1 MNLFDYNTKKSR
13 LLSDYGQQGLAQET
27 GRMLGQQRFSRQRS
41 DLNRQ
46 MVRSF
51 PQFTGQW
58 AGRLG
63 SNVKS
68 GVFGQKLGEFTG
80 DFQRRLQDVDLAA
93 AQQQAGWT
101 QEDLNRKIQLEQ
113 LLAQLKEQ
121 ALASGLKI
129 Q

>member
-1 MNLFDYNTKKSR
+1 MNLFDYNTQKSK

-46 MVRSF
+46 MVRAF

-113 LLAQLKEQ
+113 LLAQLKQQ
-121 ALASGLKI
+121 ALAFGVKGI
-129 Q
+129 